1 MAKTTKKQEL
11 SYAEAMT
18 EVEQIL
24 ARFNTQQMDV
34 DTLAAE
40 VKRATELIAQCKER
54 LMRAEREV
62 AEVLGGNE
70 EGTR

>member
-1 MAKTTKKQEL
+1 MAKTTKKQEV
-11 SYAEAMT
+11 SYAEAMA

-34 DTLAAE
+34 NTLAAE

-54 LMRAEREV
+54 LVRAEREV
-62 AEVLGGNE
+62 AEVLGTE
-70 EGTR
+70 EGSR